1 MGSLLGRLEAA
12 MAADATGKEANVK
25 DAEMDVDGFG
35 TPWPKGT
42 AKGTSTQARGDAKL
56 GE

>member
-1 MGSLLGRLEAA
+1 